1 MRARSCPSV
10 PPSTTAAEPE
20 VVQLGKWFELVEGEA
35 ALSRLGEAAARVR
48 SEVSYLRAEVG
59 DLGPLAGI
67 GKVPAD
73 GTWLDCGSFV
83 SDPDWVEAVIG
94 ACGVR
99 LGTSDPVVAASLFVQ
114 NYSYRVLTLAIA
126 CMTTSGVVPDSAAS
140 SMAITLVGGRPAAVG
155 YREPR
160 ALVLSDRH
168 TSPAVALGDGT
179 AAEAG
184 CSYIVARGLD
194 EHLAVLVASTRERI
208 KVGARLLW
216 GNVAASAAVAFRTM
230 EGCLGPWVVDIGEGF
245 FERAPAELQGLGS
258 FLILEHAGRRG
269 WYWERTNCCLY
280 DRLPGNVVCSDCSR
294 TPAAERRAAYLA
306 SLASP
311 GT

>member
-1 MRARSCPSV
+1 MSAP
-10 PPSTTAAEPE
+10 
-20 VVQLGKWFELVEGEA
+20 ELVEGEA
-35 ALSRLGEAAARVR
+35 AVAHLVEAAARVR

-59 DLGPLAGI
+59 DLAPLAERGQ
-67 GKVPAD
+67 VPAE
-73 GTWLDCGSFV
+73 GTWLACGSFV
-83 SDPDWVEAVIG
+83 SDPDWVEAVIR
-94 ACGVR
+94 ACGIR

-114 NYSYRVLTLAIA
+114 NYSYRVLALAVA
-126 CMTTSGVVPDSAAS
+126 CMTTAVVVPDSAAS

-160 ALVLSDRH
+160 ALVLGDRR

-184 CSYIVARGLD
+184 CEYIVTRALD
-194 EHLAVLVASTRERI
+194 EHLAALVASTRERI

-230 EGCLGPWVVDIGEGF
+230 EGCLGPWVVDLGEGF

-258 FLILEHAGRRG
+258 FLVLEHAGRRG
-269 WYWERTNCCLY
+269 WFWERTSCCLY
-280 DRLPGNVVCSDCSR
+280 DRLPGGVVCGDCSR
-294 TPAAERRAAYLA
+294 TPAAARRAAYLA
-306 SLASP
+306 SLAAPTSSD
-311 GT
+311 T